1 MASVPS
7 EEVVVPFPAPRN
19 LLPRVSAV
27 RGILI
32 VTSLRALRT
41 RNLYDAYLTHVDPK
55 ARDAILAIT
64 AASWNPSALALEHY
78 RACDRLNLTSA
89 VIEDIGL
96 ESGRIINESVLG
108 VVARLS
114 RESGMTPWMALAHS
128 NRLVWRTYQ
137 GGGVCVTKLGPKDAR
152 FEWVGQPSA
161 ASFYF
166 RTAFGAFIRGVL
178 SMFATPV
185 VVREIPRQCDALSVA
200 YRCSW
205 V

>member
-1 MASVPS
+1 MRSVPR
-7 EEVVVPFPAPRN
+7 EEIVVPFPAPRN
-19 LLPRVSAV
+19 ELPRVSAV

-32 VTSLRALRT
+32 VTSLRALRS
-41 RNLYDAYLTHVDPK
+41 RNLYDAYVAKVDPA
-55 ARDAILAIT
+55 ARDAILAMG

-78 RACDRLNLTSA
+78 RACDRLDLNSS
-89 VIEDIGL
+89 VVEDIGL

-108 VVARLS
+108 VVVRLS
-114 RESGMTPWMALAHS
+114 RETGITPWTALAHS

-178 SMFATPV
+178 GMFATTV
-185 VVREIPRQCDALSVA
+185 IVREIPRQRDALTVA